1 MPLRTRKEDLSSIN
15 LTPLID
21 IIFLLIIFFMVGS
34 RFTELNEPEKDIAI
48 NVPKVT
54 NAKALSSAPRHR
66 VINVFKDGTVQLD
79 NDTVSL
85 EQLKEQLSNATE
97 QYNGLSVVVRSDAKS
112 YHENFARVV
121 AACRDANVTQLN
133 MSVQEPTLQ
142 R

>member
-1 MPLRTRKEDLSSIN
+1 MPLKTRKEDLSSIN

-34 RFTELNEPEKDIAI
+34 RFTELNEPEKQIAL
-48 NVPKVT
+48 NVPQVT
-54 NAKALSSAPRHR
+54 NAKALTNAPRHR

-79 NDTVSL
+79 DKTVSL
-85 EQLKEQLSNATE
+85 DELKQRLSNATA
-97 QYNGLSVVVRSDAKS
+97 QYSGLSVVVRSDAKS

-121 AACRDANVTQLN
+121 TACRDANVTQLN
-133 MSVQEPTLQ
+133 MSVQETTIH